1 MISLETVQATSRSI
15 DPSSPRISFSADF
28 LHDKNFIPISPS
40 PQAEKDGEAEREK
53 ARNAEFEFLSSKM
66 SSQTMLAA
74 DELFFEGRLLPFW
87 QMQHSEKLNKISL
100 KTKEAEEGE
109 GQEMSKEE
117 PRVWFV
123 DDDPS
128 PRPPKCTVL
137 WKELLRLKKQR
148 ASSLSPSSSSSST
161 SSTSSSALADIV
173 TKEEGKHGPGN
184 GEKHVKRI
192 RKGLERTRSAS
203 IRIRPMI
210 NVPICTPVK
219 SSALPPLGLL
229 IMMDTVNY
237 NENDDKAYGLD
248 KIISSSTLFLLRRQL
263 STFQLL
269 TYRNL
274 RGAMPPAKMQSLRI
288 RDCRVICRGKVIDI
302 RRSLTANHQTSSF
315 YKNIGA
321 RCFKLH
327 KLEVNAVFRF
337 CTGYIYRVLLKRVV
351 GPRTGFQ
358 TS

>member
-15 DPSSPRISFSADF
+15 EPSSPRSSFSADF
-28 LHDKNFIPISPS
+28 LHDKNFIPISPN
-40 PQAEKDGEAEREK
+40 PQAEKDREAEREK

-66 SSQTMLAA
+66 SSQTMLTA

-100 KTKEAEEGE
+100 KTKEAEVGE

-219 SSALPPLGLL
+219 SSALPPLFPLKKG
-229 IMMDTVNY
+229 
-237 NENDDKAYGLD
+237 
-248 KIISSSTLFLLRRQL
+248 R
-263 STFQLL
+263 
-269 TYRNL
+269 
-274 RGAMPPAKMQSLRI
+274 
-288 RDCRVICRGKVIDI
+288 
-302 RRSLTANHQTSSF
+302 
-315 YKNIGA
+315 
-321 RCFKLH
+321 
-327 KLEVNAVFRF
+327 LER
-337 CTGYIYRVLLKRVV
+337 
-351 GPRTGFQ
+351 
-358 TS
+358 